1 MGLMSDDDSPRL
13 YLMLPD
19 GLSPVET
26 ARLLLA
32 AFEGGEIACVLAPVA
47 PDEASSRKM
56 IEACL
61 PLCEKAGAALLLRDA
76 ALAKATGCDGAHLD
90 LRNLEVE
97 KALASAA
104 KTLKPKFSLGAGGLR
119 NRHAAMEAGEC
130 DVDYVMFGEPSPDGF
145 VPPVEQTL
153 ERAQWWAE
161 IFNVPC
167 VAYAAGIDDV
177 AMLAKAGAD
186 FIALRDAVWHHS
198 EGAAAAVRNAQ
209 LRIAEAPARATMR
222 ADQ

>member
-13 YLMLPD
+13 YLMLPE

-26 ARLLLA
+26 GRLLRA
-32 AFEGGEIACVLAPVA
+32 ALEGGEIACVLVPIA
-47 PDEASSRKM
+47 PDEAASRKL

-61 PLCEKAGAALLLRDA
+61 PLCEKAGAALLVRDA
-76 ALAKATGCDGAHLD
+76 SLARATGCDGAHLD

-97 KALASAA
+97 KALATAA
-104 KTLKPKFSLGAGGLR
+104 KTLKPKFILGAGGLR

-130 DVDYVMFGEPSPDGF
+130 DVDYVMFGEPAPDGF

-153 ERAQWWAE
+153 ERTRWWAE

-177 AMLAKAGAD
+177 VTLAKAGAE
-186 FIALRDAVWHHS
+186 FIALRDAVWTHAEGPAAAIRNVHIKIS
-198 EGAAAAVRNAQ
+198 QAPAGAAQ
-209 LRIAEAPARATMR
+209 
-222 ADQ
+222 

>member
-19 GLSPVET
+19 GLSPEET

-47 PDEASSRKM
+47 PDEGSSRKL

-61 PLCEKAGAALLLRDA
+61 PLCEKAGAALLVRDA
-76 ALAKATGCDGAHLD
+76 GLAKAAGCDGTHLD

-104 KTLKPKFSLGAGGLR
+104 KALKPKFILGAGGLR
-119 NRHAAMEAGEC
+119 NRHAAMEAGES
-130 DVDYVMFGEPSPDGF
+130 DVDYVMFGEPAPDGF
-145 VPPVEQTL
+145 VPPFEQTL
-153 ERAQWWAE
+153 ERTQWWAE

-167 VAYAAGIDDV
+167 VAYAARIDDV
-177 AMLAKAGAD
+177 TTLAKAGAE
-186 FIALRDAVWHHS
+186 FIALRDAVWTHP
-198 EGAAAAVRNAQ
+198 EGPAAAVRNVHIK
-209 LRIAEAPARATMR
+209 IAEAPAGVE
-222 ADQ
+222 Q